1 MDQTVREVIAAVVKD
16 ELVPV
21 VMDAIKFAFWRGFW
35 EGAITGALVTF
46 SVLAYFYVMF
56 IKPKA

>member
-1 MDQTVREVIAAVVKD
+1 MDETVRDIITAVVKD
-16 ELVPV
+16 ELAPV